1 VTLAQGEMLSERA
14 VVMCQCEGGGLGVW
28 CRVEWV
34 LYREQK
40 EWNRRVRERDDDD
53 DDNDDDDNNNNNN
66 NSDNT

>member
-14 VVMCQCEGGGLGVW
+14 VDMCQCGGGGWGVW
-28 CRVEWV
+28 CRVEGV